1 MFEMKFDGWYFASII
16 NQIVKNWKIWHKI
29 DIKFPIPKYL
39 YNVLIV
45 STEIEMKIDFFGTSD
60 RNKKKTKKFILYSFS
75 LDWEWSL
82 ILFDFDEITTAKI
95 VKMCSLSRTE

>member
-16 NQIVKNWKIWHKI
+16 NQIFKNRKIWHEI

-60 RNKKKTKKFILYSFS
+60 RNKKKQKNSYFIHFPWIENEVSFYS
-75 LDWEWSL
+75 
-82 ILFDFDEITTAKI
+82 IL
-95 VKMCSLSRTE
+95 MR